1 MTDSSKTTNQSQQ
14 STTSPWA
21 PAQGLLQNLIGQY
34 GGQSTSVTPEQSAAL
49 ANLQSSTSGL
59 PNFGDQGT
67 GAVNNLFSSSTQP
80 QVGMLQNA
88 YGSLQNNLGATAS
101 GANLDP
107 YSTPGFGDAL
117 KTMTSD
123 ITNAT
128 KGVYAGSG
136 RDPSGAGSFAGSLG
150 RGLTQGLAPTIA
162 SQYNQNYGN
171 MIGANNSLFSGAG
184 STASGINNLQQT
196 QLGNQLTGI
205 QAAGSIPGL
214 YSSPGQAQLGV
225 ANQAYQQPY
234 QNLAALFGP
243 SVGLAGL
250 GSQSSGSGTSTQTS
264 SPSLLS
270 SIQQGMS
277 AGGTA
282 LSGLGSLA
290 PLLMLSDMRAK
301 KDIAKVGQLHDGQPV
316 FSFKYKGADKPQIGL
331 IAQHVE
337 KVHPEA
343 VTEMGGLKH
352 VNYDLATKPSRM
364 MAGPVGILKRVA

>member
-1 MTDSSKTTNQSQQ
+1 VGTGSGFVAKSDRSV
-14 STTSPWA
+14 W
-21 PAQGLLQNLIGQY
+21 
-34 GGQSTSVTPEQSAAL
+34 GQSTSVTPEQSAAL

-67 GAVNNLFSSSTQP
+67 GAVNNLFSNSTAP
-80 QVGMLQNA
+80 QVGMLQKR
-88 YGSLQNNLGATAS
+88 LWFATEQS
-101 GANLDP
+101 RRDRER
-107 YSTPGFGDAL
+107 SQSQSIFDTGFSDAL
-117 KTMTSD
+117 NTATSD

-136 RDPSGAGSFAGSLG
+136 RDPSGAGSFAQSLG
-150 RGLTQGLAPTIA
+150 RGLTQGIAPTIA
-162 SQYNQNYGN
+162 NQYNQNYQN
-171 MIGANNSLFSGAG
+171 MVGANNSLFSGAG
-184 STASGINNLQQT
+184 STASGISNLQQT
-196 QLGNQLTGI
+196 QFGNQLAGI

-290 PLLMLSDMRAK
+290 PLLLLSDARLK
-301 KDIAKVGQLHDGQPV
+301 TEIQPWV
-316 FSFKYKGADKPQIGL
+316 S
-331 IAQHVE
+331 
-337 KVHPEA
+337 
-343 VTEMGGLKH
+343 
-352 VNYDLATKPSRM
+352 
-364 MAGPVGILKRVA
+364 